1 VVWLRR
7 SDREQAERPDDR
19 SSPVDPT
26 DWPDHWGFAQ
36 LRNAGR
42 LQGHLTGRVPGL
54 AGVADRRLQL
64 LYERVATRRVRLGLA
79 MIAPGRMLVTD
90 RLHGHILACLLG
102 RPNVVVDNSYGK
114 VGAFVERWTKESPL
128 VHRADGHAEALA
140 LALDLD
146 PGGGGSRG

>member
-1 VVWLRR
+1 LPSFVT
-7 SDREQAERPDDR
+7 P
-19 SSPVDPT
+19 
-26 DWPDHWGFAQ
+26 
-36 LRNAGR
+36 AGCR
-42 LQGHLTGRVPGL
+42 AHLTGRVPGL

-114 VGAFVERWTKESPL
+114 VGAFVECWTKESPL